1 MKSRDAI
8 APAAER
14 AGADLVVKAA
24 SSHSGTGRRLLKTS
38 DWTLLR
44 NSHCPVYLV
53 KSILADDIEE
63 MEGLG
68 ILELDEED
76 VALCSYICLSKT
88 NFGYLMS
95 IKKIGKSLKSIISLV
110 QNIRLD

>member
-1 MKSRDAI
+1 VLDTKVNGGKRAFVATGDY
-8 APAAER
+8 ER
-14 AGADLVVKAA
+14 VLPMDIY
-24 SSHSGTGRRLLKTS
+24 
-38 DWTLLR
+38 
-44 NSHCPVYLV
+44 PVYLA

-88 NFGYLMS
+88 NFGQLLRTGLNF
-95 IKKIGKSLKSIISLV
+95 IEKEG
-110 QNIRLD
+110 